1 MMLRCEADN
10 EVMLTSKAKRSIRQ
24 DDKSVKIAKK
34 ADPPFSIRK
43 HRKGPVATSTVKL
56 MSYITVKAIESDIS
70 QPQRA
75 WPKFA
80 LKELMDNAWDF
91 LNDYYPNN
99 PKEGR
104 KIAVTV
110 KLCRKPLGKKDIV
123 RITVRNSNDDSI
135 PVFEDLGS
143 VFNYDQWYSTK
154 RYQHR
159 ETCGSQGDFLKRAL
173 GMGYASWTE
182 GVNDDNSFTDTQW
195 PEPVVVRCNGQEQR
209 VFIVVN
215 KGSSEL
221 VRVEFEQGPLNNY
234 SYTEVEVILPANGW
248 NECDARMLEQY
259 FKIYKIGKSRT
270 EFSFNAVIP
279 PTLPSSLAEGVE
291 QEEEIRY
298 AKV

>member
-1 MMLRCEADN
+1 M
-10 EVMLTSKAKRSIRQ
+10 SKTKRLIRQ
-24 DDKSVKIAKK
+24 DDKSNKIAKK
-34 ADPPFSIRK
+34 ADPPFSVRK
-43 HRKGPVATSTVKL
+43 RRKGPIATSTVKL

-99 PKEGR
+99 PKEDR

-110 KLCRKPLGKKDIV
+110 KLDRKPQGQKDIL
-123 RITVRNSNDDSI
+123 RITVRNSNDESI

-159 ETCGSQGDFLKRAL
+159 ETCGSHGDFLKRGL
-173 GMGYASWTE
+173 GMGYALWTE
-182 GVNDDNSFTDTQW
+182 GVNDENSFTDTQW
-195 PEPVVVRCNGQEQR
+195 PEPVVVRCNGREQMA
-209 VFIVVN
+209 FIVVN
-215 KGSSEL
+215 KGSSEPI
-221 VRVEFEQGPLNNY
+221 RVEFEEGPLY
-234 SYTEVEVILPANGW
+234 HDCYTEVEVALPVNGW
-248 NECDARMLEQY
+248 NEYDAMFEQY

-270 EFSFNAVIP
+270 EFSLTAVIP
-279 PTLPSSLAEGVE
+279 QPLPSSPAEVVE

-298 AKV
+298 VKV